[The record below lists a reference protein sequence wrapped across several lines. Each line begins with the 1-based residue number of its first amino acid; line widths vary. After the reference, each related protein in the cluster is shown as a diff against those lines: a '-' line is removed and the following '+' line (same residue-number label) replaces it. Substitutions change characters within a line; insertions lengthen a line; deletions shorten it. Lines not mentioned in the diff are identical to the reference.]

1 MAAAAATVAAATGTA
16 AQHPSVITNPDW
28 LRRPTADEIG
38 SVWPAQAMRQRL
50 GGIARLKCEVDLQGL
65 VQDCSVLSEDPPGMG
80 FGGAALALAPKF
92 LFRPGTRDGAPVTS
106 WVTIPI
112 NFSMEGG
119 SPKDQPRPPIGSHI
133 PGGQPVGE
141 EFFLVATV
149 PWDRAPS
156 SAELAAAYPRDAKP
170 GTGAGHVVLACR
182 FSKSGDLKD
191 CTTDVERP
199 QWQGFGQAAKSLT
212 PKFHLDPA
220 AAAGIDLSKLRINLA
235 IHFTPPGSQE
245 SRLIDHP
252 EWISAGE
259 SNADLFPAK
268 AARAGL
274 ATGRAVLDCVADSA
288 GRMAAC
294 QVTSEDPAGMDF
306 GAAAVK
312 TTAAVRI
319 NRWQAN
325 GEPADGAH
333 VIFAVRL
340 NKDDAAPAAKPPA
353 AP

>member
-1 MAAAAATVAAATGTA
+1 MAAAALAAAMSA
-16 AQHPSVITNPDW
+16 SAQHPSVVTNPNW

-38 SVWPAQAMRQRL
+38 SVWPAEALKRGL
-50 GGIARLKCEVDLQGL
+50 GGVARLKCEVDLQGL
-65 VQDCSVLSEDPPGMG
+65 VQDCSVVSEDPTGFG
-80 FGGAALALAPKF
+80 FGGAALALTPKF
-92 LFRPGTRDGAPVTS
+92 LFRPGTRDGAPVTAS
-106 WVTIPI
+106 VIIPI
-112 NFSMEGG
+112 SFSMDAGG
-119 SPKDQPRPPIGSHI
+119 LAKDQPRPPIGSHI
-133 PGGQPVGE
+133 PSRQPVGE

-156 SAELAAAYPRDAKP
+156 SAEVAAAYPRDARP

-182 FSKSGDLKD
+182 FSKTGDLKD

-199 QWQGFGQAAKSLT
+199 QWQGFAQAAKSLI

-220 AAAGIDLSKLRINLA
+220 AAEGTDVSKLRINLA
-235 IHFTPPGSQE
+235 IHFTPPGAQE
-245 SRLIDHP
+245 TRLIDHP

-259 SNADLFPAK
+259 SNGDLFPDK

-274 ATGRAVLDCVADSA
+274 ATGRAVLNCVADTA

-294 QVTSEDPAGMDF
+294 QVTSEDPVGMDF

-333 VIFAVRL
+333 VAFAVRL
-340 NKDDAAPAAKPPA
+340 NKDEPEEQQKSGGAKP
-353 AP
+353 